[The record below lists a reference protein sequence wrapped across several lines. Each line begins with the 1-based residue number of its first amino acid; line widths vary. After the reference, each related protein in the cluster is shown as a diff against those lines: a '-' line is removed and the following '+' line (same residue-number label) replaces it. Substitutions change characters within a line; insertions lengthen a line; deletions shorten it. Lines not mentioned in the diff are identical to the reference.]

1 MKLVRGGLIFS
12 LAVTLL
18 TCAPRMQPLTVELEH
33 GTTDEEAEA
42 NREALHILAGRAEN
56 AATESRELPLLPV
69 TVVEP
74 PPTSAELG
82 EGSIERDELVVYH
95 EGGPH
100 QLLTTVGV
108 EPILTGSE
116 FVGYRIA
123 HISETAG
130 PVLGCGL
137 REGDVVT
144 AVNGTDIG
152 RPEGFMVVW
161 DSLPSTEHLN
171 VDIIRDGEARTLSWL
186 VE

>member
-1 MKLVRGGLIFS
+1 MKLVRGGVIFS
-12 LAVTLL
+12 LAVMMS

-33 GTTDEEAEA
+33 GTTDDEAEA
-42 NREALHILAGRAEN
+42 NREALYILAGRGEN
-56 AATESRELPLLPV
+56 ATAESRELPLLPV

-74 PPTSAELG
+74 PPSAAEMG
-82 EGSIERDELVVYH
+82 EGLIERDELVIYH

-100 QLLTTVGV
+100 QLLTTVDV
-108 EPILTGSE
+108 EPFLTGAD
-116 FVGYRIA
+116 FIGYRIA

-130 PVLGCGL
+130 PVVGCGL

-152 RPEGFMVVW
+152 QPEGFMQVW
-161 DSLPSTEHLN
+161 ESLPSTEHLN
-171 VDIIRDGEARTLSWL
+171 VDIIRAGEARTLSWV